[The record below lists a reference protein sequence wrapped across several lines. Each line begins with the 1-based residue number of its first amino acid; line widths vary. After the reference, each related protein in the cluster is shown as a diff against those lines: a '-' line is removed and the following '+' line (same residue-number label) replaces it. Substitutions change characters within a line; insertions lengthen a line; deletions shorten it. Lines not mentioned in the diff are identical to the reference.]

1 MIAIPTLKEIYDD
14 ILASLEAEFGV
25 TIPLVGKNF
34 LRALAAVQAGKLW
47 IFYKIVGDVQKNIF
61 ADTADPVS
69 MGGTLERFGLVKL
82 GRNPNP
88 AVAAKYNVTVT
99 GSNGAVIQGGQTF
112 KSDDSSLNP
121 GIMFVLDNTFTLS
134 GTSGVIVLRA
144 LTGGLVSE
152 LNVLNTLTATS
163 PIALVNST
171 ATVYSENL
179 APSDAETTEE
189 YRAKTLEAY
198 RLEPQ
203 GGSGSDYRLWSNEVG
218 AVKTAYPYAKSG
230 VTAEI
235 NLFVESKIAD
245 SFDGRGTPTSATLL
259 DVKAS
264 VEDPTVDR
272 PGRKPL
278 GVYAVNY
285 IGITPLDVDIM
296 YTGFVG
302 LTAEVETII
311 TDYLTTYM
319 STVRPFVASI
329 DILSAKNDILNINK
343 LIYQTQLANPASVFD
358 EIFLSVN
365 GINVTSYQ
373 FENGDIPYLNS
384 VTFY

>member
-285 IGITPLDVDIM
+285 IGITPLDVDIV

-358 EIFLSVN
+358 EILLSIN